1 MQVAVQFP
9 PADGESTQAPA
20 MTDSAQN
27 PGRYYLTTPIYYVNA
42 RPHLGHAYSTIV
54 CDAIARR
61 KRALGIDTWFL
72 TGTDEHGQKI
82 ERSAA
87 LAGRTPADFAGAIS
101 AEFRRLWDQLGL
113 TYDDFIRTTEER
125 HKRGVQRLFAT
136 LRDRGFIYKGSYT
149 GQYCVSDE
157 AWVDVPPGTPCP
169 DCGRMTETVTEENY
183 FFKLSAFERK
193 LLEFYEANPGF
204 MGPESTRREVISFV
218 RSGLKDLSVSR
229 TSFSWGI
236 PVPGDEQHVVY
247 VWLDALANYITAL
260 GYGSDDPADQA
271 RFQKFW
277 PADLHLIGKEISRFH
292 CVYWPAFLMAA
303 GIAPPRSVQANGWL
317 LFDQGKM
324 SKSKGN
330 IVRAETVQAV
340 LGADALRYYLLREI
354 PFGQDG
360 NFSFDAL
367 VQRYN
372 GDLANGY
379 GNLVSRVVNMVHK
392 YFGGVMPEVDAL
404 PIEKQTLRVSTLVAM
419 GAFDRDF
426 DELNFSEALKN
437 LWNLVAQTDRYLTE
451 NAPWKKPPE
460 RSDQDHT
467 LYQARVLATAAEAI
481 RIITALVYPILPDA
495 AAKVWRQLGQG
506 EISNAAKDSFLTHLA
521 WGELKAGTKFGEPAP
536 LFPRAEKDAIER
548 MQNLEEENNRTV
560 IESAAEKTSASQP
573 APEAPPSALS
583 IEPSPAAAS
592 PSVVSVQ
599 PGSAGTA
606 PHGSDEKGDHNLTQP
621 THAPVHSSQ
630 HVETVP
636 VDAVAPEHASGRLS
650 SSPTTAPTG
659 GPLASAGQT
668 NGPADGPG
676 AMAATA
682 PADQSAPPQTAASS
696 QVINIDDFAKI
707 DLRVAQILV
716 AERVPKADKL
726 LRLEVDLGYEK
737 RQILAGIAQYYEPEK
752 LIGRKIVIVANLAP
766 RKMRGLESNGMLL
779 AASLPDGAPV
789 LAGFLE
795 EVPLGARLK

>member
-1 MQVAVQFP
+1 MDRDRRSRLREQNALL
-9 PADGESTQAPA
+9 
-20 MTDSAQN
+20 MTDSGSQPSSRPDSQA
-27 PGRYYLTTPIYYVNA
+27 GRFYLTTPIYYVNA

-61 KRALGIDTWFL
+61 KRAMGIETWFL
-72 TGTDEHGQKI
+72 TGTDEHGMKI
-82 ERSAA
+82 ERSAK
-87 LAGRTPADFAGAIS
+87 LAGCSPQEFATKIAG
-101 AEFRRLWDQLGL
+101 EFRGLWDLLGL

-125 HKRGVQRLFAT
+125 HKRGVQKLFAT
-136 LRDRGFIYKGSYT
+136 LRERGYIYKGSYT

-157 AWVDVPPGTPCP
+157 AYVDGPPGTLCP
-169 DCGRMTETVTEENY
+169 DCGRPTETVSEENY

-236 PVPGDEQHVVY
+236 PVPGDEKHVVY

-260 GYGSDDPADQA
+260 GYGSDDDEK
-271 RFQKFW
+271 FKKFW
-277 PADLHLIGKEISRFH
+277 PADIHLIGKEISRFH

-303 GIAPPRSVQANGWL
+303 GIPVPRSVRANGWL

-324 SKSKGN
+324 SKSRGN
-330 IVRAETVQAV
+330 IVRAETVHTV
-340 LGADALRYYLLREI
+340 LGSDALRYFLLREI

-392 YFGGVMPEVDAL
+392 YFEGVTPEAGS
-404 PIEKQTLRVSTLVAM
+404 ETAAESSLRESAGNAM
-419 GAFDRDF
+419 AAFGLAF
-426 DELNFSEALKN
+426 DELNFSEALKA
-437 LWNLVAQTDRYLTE
+437 LWALVAETDGYLTA
-451 NAPWKKPPE
+451 NAPWKKPAE
-460 RSDQDHT
+460 RSDADHAA
-467 LYQARVLATAAEAI
+467 LQARVLTTAAEAI
-481 RIITALVYPILPDA
+481 RVITALAYPIVPDA

-506 EISNAAKDSFLTHLA
+506 ELASAAKNAFLKHLA
-521 WGELKAGTKFGEPAP
+521 WDGLQAGTKFGEPAP
-536 LFPRAEKDAIER
+536 LFPRAEKGTVER
-548 MQNLEEENNRTV
+548 MQNLEDNNNRTV
-560 IESAAEKTSASQP
+560 VGPASNGQVDALKTAPPEPAPAAPQVKAAAPQAPADFANSAAPVAAKTEA
-573 APEAPPSALS
+573 APP
-583 IEPSPAAAS
+583 
-592 PSVVSVQ
+592 
-599 PGSAGTA
+599 
-606 PHGSDEKGDHNLTQP
+606 
-621 THAPVHSSQ
+621 
-630 HVETVP
+630 
-636 VDAVAPEHASGRLS
+636 
-650 SSPTTAPTG
+650 
-659 GPLASAGQT
+659 
-668 NGPADGPG
+668 
-676 AMAATA
+676 TA
-682 PADQSAPPQTAASS
+682 PASAPASDSTAPVQEAAPPQVAPVPQHIT
-696 QVINIDDFAKI
+696 IDDFAKV

-752 LIGRKIVIVANLAP
+752 LVGRKIVIVANLAP

-779 AASLPDGAPV
+779 AASLEGGVPV

>member
-1 MQVAVQFP
+1 
-9 PADGESTQAPA
+9 
-20 MTDSAQN
+20 MTDSGSKSN
-27 PGRYYLTTPIYYVNA
+27 RYYLTTPIYYVNA

-82 ERSAA
+82 ERSAE
-87 LAGRTPADFAGAIS
+87 LAGRTPAEFATAIS
-101 AEFRRLWDQLGL
+101 AEFRGLWDKLGL
-113 TYDDFIRTTEER
+113 TYDDYIRTTEER
-125 HKRGVQRLFAT
+125 HKRGVQKLFAT
-136 LRDRGFIYKGSYT
+136 LRDRGFIYKGYYT

-157 AWVDVPPGTPCP
+157 AYVDGPPGTPCP
-169 DCGRMTETVTEENY
+169 DCGRITETVSEENY

-193 LLEFYEANPGF
+193 LLEFYEANPAF

-236 PVPGDEQHVVY
+236 PVPDDEKHVVY
-247 VWLDALANYITAL
+247 VWLDALANYATAL
-260 GYGSDDPADQA
+260 GYGSDDPKDQA
-271 RFQKFW
+271 RFAKFW
-277 PADLHLIGKEISRFH
+277 PADMHLIGKEISRFH

-303 GIAPPRSVQANGWL
+303 GIEPPRSVRANGWL

-324 SKSKGN
+324 SKSRGN
-330 IVRAETVQAV
+330 IVRAETVMEV
-340 LGADALRYYLLREI
+340 LGADALRYFLLREI

-392 YFGGVMPEVDAL
+392 YFGGVVPETGVVTNAETAL
-404 PIEKQTLRVSTLVAM
+404 RTSAEAALT
-419 GAFDRDF
+419 AFGPQF
-426 DELNFSEALKN
+426 DELNFSEALKSM
-437 LWNLVAQTDRYLTE
+437 WSLVAETDGYLTA

-460 RSDQDHT
+460 RSDTDHAA
-467 LYQARVLATAAEAI
+467 LQARVLATAAEAI
-481 RIITALVYPILPDA
+481 RVITAVVYPIMPDA

-506 EISNAAKDSFLTHLA
+506 EIADAAKNAFLANLA
-521 WGELKAGTKFGEPAP
+521 WGGLKSGTRFAEPAP
-536 LFPRAEKDAIER
+536 LFPRAEKDAVDR
-548 MQNLEEENNRTV
+548 MVALEEDNNR
-560 IESAAEKTSASQP
+560 SAVEAASGGAAP
-573 APEAPPSALS
+573 KPADKAPEAPS
-583 IEPSPAAAS
+583 
-592 PSVVSVQ
+592 
-599 PGSAGTA
+599 
-606 PHGSDEKGDHNLTQP
+606 
-621 THAPVHSSQ
+621 
-630 HVETVP
+630 
-636 VDAVAPEHASGRLS
+636 
-650 SSPTTAPTG
+650 APTAAKDTK
-659 GPLASAGQT
+659 PTKKAEKIRMEQSPETPAKPEATSTESA
-668 NGPADGPG
+668 
-676 AMAATA
+676 AATA
-682 PADQSAPPQTAASS
+682 PAVAPASAATTPVADQQQPTAAEP
-696 QVINIDDFAKI
+696 QHITIDDFVKV

-779 AASLPDGAPV
+779 AASLPEGNPV